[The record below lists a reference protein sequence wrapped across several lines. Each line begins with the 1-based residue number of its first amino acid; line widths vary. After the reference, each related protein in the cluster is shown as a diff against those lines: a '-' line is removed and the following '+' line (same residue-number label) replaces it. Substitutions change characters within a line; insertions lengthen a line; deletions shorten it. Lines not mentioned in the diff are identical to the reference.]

1 MSVSPCRPAKEALP
15 FSLPPLNL
23 PCLGM
28 QLQGGRRSFSLRLR
42 RRPYP
47 LQVLLWL
54 SPPRLPR
61 LQQLL
66 WLPRPSPPERRI
78 PRRMQPS
85 RPALRMVLIWA
96 FPPEAMKGVGEHV
109 GRPSGDLLVTAPV
122 LQSSRQPPGSF
133 PMFRQNP
140 SREQADR
147 HRSVRSR
154 LSFQVNLILPRQ
166 PLQLR
171 PSRRLRRNRRRPS
184 PLAKS
189 PSPTRPVRGF
199 STPSTVRP
207 PSPSST
213 WPYRFWCSWS
223 VRG

>member
-28 QLQGGRRSFSLRLR
+28 QLQAGSRSFSLRLR
-42 RRPYP
+42 RHPYP
-47 LQVLLWL
+47 LQVLRWL

-61 LQQLL
+61 LLQLL
-66 WLPRPSPPERRI
+66 WLPRLSPPEPRI

-96 FPPEAMKGVGEHV
+96 FPPEVVKGVEEHV

-122 LQSSRQPPGSF
+122 LQPSRQPPGSF

-147 HRSVRSR
+147 HRSVRGR

-171 PSRRLRRNRRRPS
+171 PS
-184 PLAKS
+184 PLPKS

-199 STPSTVRP
+199 STPSTARP
-207 PSPSST
+207 PSLSST
-213 WPYRFWCSWS
+213 WPYPFWCSWS